1 MKHRITALAIVGA
14 MMGAFVIAPISAV
27 VAGQTAKNAK
37 KQIVAAIPTS
47 DLLKNREVNGTLS
60 NGGTLQ
66 GSLTITKFAFNQTTK
81 QLSVSGALTYGTQ
94 STGSSVTP
102 VTESFENIP
111 ATLTKG
117 TSSKQVGSCDIL
129 FLDLGP
135 IFLDVLGLQVDLS
148 QIVLDIDAVSGSGN
162 LLGNLLCQLVSLLDG
177 SGLLTNI
184 VQIIEQ
190 INAILSS
197 L

>member
-1 MKHRITALAIVGA
+1 MKHRITALAIAGA

-27 VAGQTAKNAK
+27 VAEQTAKNAK

-47 DLLKNREVNGTLS
+47 DFLKNREVNGTLS

-66 GSLTITKFAFNQTTK
+66 GRLTITKFAFNQTTK
-81 QLSVSGALTYGTQ
+81 QLTVSGALTYGTQ

-102 VTESFENIP
+102 VTQPFEKIP
-111 ATLTKG
+111 ARLING

-177 SGLLTNI
+177 PGLLTNI
-184 VQIIEQ
+184 LQIIEQ

>member
-1 MKHRITALAIVGA
+1 
-14 MMGAFVIAPISAV
+14 
-27 VAGQTAKNAK
+27 
-37 KQIVAAIPTS
+37 
-47 DLLKNREVNGTLS
+47 
-60 NGGTLQ
+60 
-66 GSLTITKFAFNQTTK
+66 
-81 QLSVSGALTYGTQ
+81 
-94 STGSSVTP
+94 
-102 VTESFENIP
+102 
-111 ATLTKG
+111 
-117 TSSKQVGSCDIL
+117 
-129 FLDLGP
+129 
-135 IFLDVLGLQVDLS
+135 VLGLQVDLS

>member
-66 GSLTITKFAFNQTTK
+66 GRLTITKFAFNQTTK

-102 VTESFENIP
+102 VTQPFENIP

-184 VQIIEQ
+184 LQIIEQ